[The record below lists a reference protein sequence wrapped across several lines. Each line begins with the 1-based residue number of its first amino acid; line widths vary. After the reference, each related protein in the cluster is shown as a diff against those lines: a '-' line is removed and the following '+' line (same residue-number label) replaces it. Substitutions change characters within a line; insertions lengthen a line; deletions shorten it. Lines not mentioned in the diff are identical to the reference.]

1 MNWEQFNQYSILFC
15 AALAV
20 LLIVLI
26 IITVKFNTRLRTAER
41 RYQTLT
47 RGLDGADWHDLML
60 ELGDDIAALKETTQ
74 THEKFLHNLDSRTQV
89 DFCHRAFI
97 HYDAFE
103 HIFGKL
109 SFSAAFLDENYDG
122 FIFSNIHGREDARCY
137 LKEVKSGKCDQFLS
151 DEEKNVLAQ
160 ACKTKGE

>member
-1 MNWEQFNQYSILFC
+1 MNWEQFNQYSIFFC

-74 THEKFLHNLDSRTQV
+74 THEKFLHNLDRS
-89 DFCHRAFI
+89 
-97 HYDAFE
+97 
-103 HIFGKL
+103 IFATARL
-109 SFSAAFLDENYDG
+109 STTTHSSISSAN
-122 FIFSNIHGREDARCY
+122 
-137 LKEVKSGKCDQFLS
+137 
-151 DEEKNVLAQ
+151 
-160 ACKTKGE
+160 

>member
-1 MNWEQFNQYSILFC
+1 MDLEILNQYSIFFC

-26 IITVKFNTRLRTAER
+26 IITVKFNNRLRTAER

-47 RGLDGADWHDLML
+47 RGIDGSDWHDLML
-60 ELGDDIAALKETTQ
+60 AVNDDIASLKETAAA
-74 THEKFLHNLDSRTQV
+74 HEKHLQNLDERTQV
-89 DFCHRAFI
+89 QFCHRAFI

-109 SFSAAFLDENYDG
+109 SFSAALLDENYNG

-137 LKEVKSGKCDQFLS
+137 LKEVKAGKCEQFLS
-151 DEEKNVLAQ
+151 DEEKTVLSQ
-160 ACKTKGE
+160 ALKGE